1 MSTAPKYSDDNWFR
15 FGEPS
20 SSDEDDDEIIFDT
33 DCDESLQDSYGE
45 ES

>member
-1 MSTAPKYSDDNWFR
+1 MGSTPKYSDDNWFR

-20 SSDEDDDEIIFDT
+20 SSDEGDEIIFDT